1 LLNGAN
7 DADGQGDDGADELE
21 DSADGDAQD
30 AEGNEEEP
38 HDRIGDERQESQGPA
53 ENEEDVLPWGAS
65 IRARAPG
72 LVCGEAFEAN
82 S

>member
-1 LLNGAN
+1 
-7 DADGQGDDGADELE
+7 
-21 DSADGDAQD
+21 
-30 AEGNEEEP
+30 
-38 HDRIGDERQESQGPA
+38 
-53 ENEEDVLPWGAS
+53 LPWGAS